1 MTIGE
6 VINKTFG
13 HVYVKNLSES
23 VERRKLI
30 QESFDR
36 VGLKYS
42 IETAYDGLKF
52 VSSNFS
58 FQHGPFHIKYPSSAG
73 FFGGQLTTIRILMDE
88 IEKQSPFH
96 IMCDDDSFVRDISSL
111 DSKQIN
117 TIASNLPSDW
127 DIVILGSLN
136 YDGKLNDTTE
146 FSYVKC
152 THGWEAAG
160 SHAVAINAKAY
171 NWFFS
176 KNIQFR
182 FWGDGCIDS
191 VIQDGMNVY
200 MLTPS
205 LIFQDRNCISTINKT
220 KPTDYLIP
228 RTV

>member
-23 VERRKLI
+23 IERRRLI
-30 QESFDR
+30 QESFDK

-42 IETAYDGLKF
+42 IERAYDGLKF
-52 VSSNFS
+52 IGSNFS
-58 FQHGPFHIKYPSSAG
+58 FKHGPFHITYPSSAG
-73 FFGGQLTTIRILMDE
+73 FFGAQLTTIRILMDE
-88 IEKQSPFH
+88 IEKQSPSH
-96 IMCDDDSFVRDISSL
+96 IMCDDDCFVRDISCV
-111 DSKQIN
+111 DSNRIN

-127 DIVILGSLN
+127 DIVILGSLH

-152 THGWEAAG
+152 THGWQAAG
-160 SHAVAINAKAY
+160 SHAVAINAKIY
-171 NWFFS
+171 NLLFE
-176 KNIQFR
+176 KNIGFR
-182 FWGDGCIDS
+182 VWGDGTIDS
-191 VIQDGMNVY
+191 IITDGMNVY

-205 LIFQDRNCISTINKT
+205 LIFQDRNSVSTINKT
-220 KPTDYLIP
+220 RSTDYLIP